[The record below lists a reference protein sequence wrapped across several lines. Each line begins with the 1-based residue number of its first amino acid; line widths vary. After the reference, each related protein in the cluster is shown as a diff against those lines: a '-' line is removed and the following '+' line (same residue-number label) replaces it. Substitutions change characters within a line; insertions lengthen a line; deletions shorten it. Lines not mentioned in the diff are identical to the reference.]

1 MKVCKRVLAGLTL
14 LLSTVG
20 LLISLAAGVGVWIVK
35 ERVTERATHV
45 AGRVEGALDL
55 ADQSLDQVNAS
66 LARAAKRLESAKEEQ
81 RKLAEDRPPGHALR
95 RVMAR
100 TVQQQVAPDLGNAH
114 ENLHT
119 VAQAVVVANS
129 VLEDVGNFPFLATS
143 GLDTERLSEMNRSL
157 SQVES
162 SAWMLTRLLGEPEAD
177 PDADAELSRI
187 EQVLQ
192 SLQRLIADYASRVKE
207 FRQQTE
213 ELKTKVFAWIT
224 PAAIIIS
231 CVCFW
236 IALSQ
241 VSLFCHAWSWLWR
254 SGNASVRPG

>member
-45 AGRVEGALDL
+45 AGGVEGALDL

-66 LARAAKRLESAKEEQ
+66 LAGAAKRLKSAKEEQ

-95 RVMAR
+95 MVMAR

-114 ENLHT
+114 EKLHT

-143 GLDTERLSEMNRSL
+143 GLDVERLSEMNRSL

-192 SLQRLIADYASRVKE
+192 SLQRLIADYASRLKE

-213 ELKTKVFAWIT
+213 ELKARTFAWIT

-241 VSLFCHAWSWLWR
+241 VSLFCHAWSWTWR
-254 SGNASVRPG
+254 SGKSSVRPC